1 MPKPAKPSAQ
11 QLARYAEVFNQSRT
25 LQFFGVRISFPDGEK
40 VEIRLDP
47 IRQEHRGGLG
57 TSAVNGGVL
66 AAIFDLAVGCTPA
79 LIDPAHRTAT
89 MQLSISFERPVS
101 GDSLKAEARITAHG
115 KSVLFAN
122 AVILDQSG
130 QECARCQG
138 VVRISTLP
146 WQSEGTPAIG

>member
-11 QLARYAEVFNQSRT
+11 QLARYAEAFNQSKT
-25 LQFFGVRISFPDGEK
+25 LRFFGVRISFPDGEK
-40 VEIRLDP
+40 VEIRL
-47 IRQEHRGGLG
+47 EHRGGLG
-57 TSAVNGGVL
+57 TTAVNGGVL

-79 LIDPAHRTAT
+79 LIDPTHRTAT
-89 MQLSISFERPVS
+89 MQLSISFERPVL

-115 KSVLFAN
+115 KSVLFAS
-122 AVILDQSG
+122 ALILDESG

-138 VVRISTLP
+138 VVRIGNLP